1 MANHSLP
8 DVKNIGKWIL
18 SISMIALLVGSTSAF
33 FLYALQKVTSFREAH
48 LWILLFLPLAG
59 VAIVYW
65 YQRYGDAAKQ
75 GNNLL
80 LKSYYDPQVD
90 IPWKMA
96 PMILLSTLGTHLFGG
111 SAGREGTAIQ
121 YGGTIASL
129 FRRWFSWSKQE
140 TRILILCGMA
150 AGFASLFGTPWA
162 GTVFAIEVVR
172 VGKIRWGAI
181 LPVLITA
188 FLANEVCGLYG
199 NLHTHYI
206 AIQTIPNFSFALL
219 GYLLLAGITFG
230 LAARLFIFTAEGFSV
245 LFQKISY
252 PLLRPFIG
260 GVLVL
265 SIVFCLHSSKH
276 IGLGIPTILASF
288 ETALPP
294 TDFLLKILL
303 TAITLSAGFK
313 GGEVTPLFFI
323 GATLGNA
330 LALLLPLPLA
340 LLAATGFVA
349 VFAGCTKTPIACSI
363 MAIELFGWHAA
374 LIFIAVCTISFLI
387 SGKQGIYSMQ
397 KSRKS
402 NRLFRKIFRS

>member
-1 MANHSLP
+1 MANRSFP
-8 DVKNIGKWIL
+8 NVKSIGKWTL

-33 FLYALQKVTSFREAH
+33 FLYTLQKVTSFREAH

-59 VAIVYW
+59 VAIAYW
-65 YQRYGDAAKQ
+65 YQRYGEAAKQ

-172 VGKIRWGAI
+172 VGKIRWKAI

-199 NLHTHYI
+199 NLHTHYTP
-206 AIQTIPNFSFALL
+206 IQSIPNFSFALL
-219 GYLLLAGITFG
+219 GYLLLAGIAFG
-230 LAARLFIFTAEGFSV
+230 LAARLFIFTSEFFSM
-245 LFQKISY
+245 LFQKVSY

-260 GVLVL
+260 GLLVL
-265 SIVFCLHSSKH
+265 LIVFCLHSSKH

-294 TDFLLKILL
+294 SDFLLKIVL

-374 LIFIAVCTISFLI
+374 LIFIVVCTMSSLI
-387 SGKQGIYSMQ
+387 SGKQGIYVEQ
-397 KSRKS
+397 RGKAHLQPFKTFFK
-402 NRLFRKIFRS
+402 N